1 MPKAVSDNITVFDP
15 SRRSR
20 PIEPLMTVLRAVG
33 EERRAD
39 GRWFTRCVVV
49 QPSAEIVRLKV

>member
-20 PIEPLMTVLRAVG
+20 PIDPLMTVLRVVG

-39 GRWFTRCVVV
+39 GRWVTRCAVV
-49 QPSAEIVRLKV
+49 QPSAEIVLLKV